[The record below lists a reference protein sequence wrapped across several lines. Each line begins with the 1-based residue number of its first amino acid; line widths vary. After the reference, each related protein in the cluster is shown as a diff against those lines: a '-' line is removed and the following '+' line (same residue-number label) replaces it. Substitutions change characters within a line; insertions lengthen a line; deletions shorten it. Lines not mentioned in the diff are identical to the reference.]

1 MATYLMLNLVY
12 MAVVLVTL
20 KLLGVWGWN
29 STMTILLVM
38 LIILTAV
45 FDSLIISAGIVD
57 YDPAKILGLKIGL
70 APIEDF
76 VYSLVVVVLIPA
88 IWNKL
93 EASRA

>member
-1 MATYLMLNLVY
+1 MATYLMLNLVH

-76 VYSLVVVVLIPA
+76 AYSLVVVVLIPA